1 MMRDVVEAAFGAMML
16 FALLFASSWI
26 SVGLDKTASPA
37 EWVEVA
43 K

>member
-1 MMRDVVEAAFGAMML
+1 MMRDLIDAALGAMML
-16 FALLFASSWI
+16 FALLFAGSWI
-26 SVGLDKTASPA
+26 SFGMDDAASPA

>member
-1 MMRDVVEAAFGAMML
+1 MREIVDAAVGAMML
-16 FALLFASSWI
+16 FALLIAGCWI
-26 SVGLDKTASPA
+26 SFGMDKTASPA